1 MVKIYLVGLSGVG
14 KSTIGKELSSRLSL
28 DYIDMDFEIEKQEGI
43 SISEIFQ
50 MKGEDAFRK
59 TEMEQL
65 LLQKSKSDIVIS
77 TGGGTSSFSNN
88 MDWMLENGIVIYLQ
102 LPIVK
107 IAARLQN
114 SYLRPLLPSENKSEL
129 GNQLKKQLKL
139 REVYYNKAHISF
151 NVDAWNEVRVE
162 ELVDLINGFS

>member
-1 MVKIYLVGLSGVG
+1 MVKIYLIGLSGVG

-28 DYIDMDFEIEKQEGI
+28 DYIDLDFEIEKHEGI

-65 LLQKSKSDIVIS
+65 ILQKTKTDIVIS
-77 TGGGTSSFSNN
+77 TGGGTPYFFNN
-88 MDWMLENGIVIYLQ
+88 MDWMLESGIVIYLQ

-114 SYLRPLLPSENKSEL
+114 SYSRPLLPSENKSEL
-129 GNQLKKQLKL
+129 ENQLKDQLKL
-139 REVYYNKAHISF
+139 REVYYNQAHISF
-151 NVDAWNEVRVE
+151 NVDAWNKVRIE